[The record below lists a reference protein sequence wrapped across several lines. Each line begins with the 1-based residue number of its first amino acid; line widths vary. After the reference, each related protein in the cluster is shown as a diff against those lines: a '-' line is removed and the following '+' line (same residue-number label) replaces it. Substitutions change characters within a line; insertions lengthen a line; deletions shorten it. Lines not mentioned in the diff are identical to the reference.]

1 MYKFKVVFIN
11 RETGEKKSCTVHAP
25 GIVPAI
31 DAAFMKA
38 LSDNHLFGYTMIKI
52 ELINE

>member
-11 RETGEKKSCTVHAP
+11 RETGKKKSCTVHAP

-31 DAAFMKA
+31 ETAVKKMM
-38 LSDNHLFGYTMIKI
+38 LFGWEIKSATA
-52 ELINE
+52 LYF

>member
-11 RETGEKKSCTVHAP
+11 SETGEKKSCTVHAP

-31 DAAFMKA
+31 EPAVKKMM
-38 LSDNHLFGYTMIKI
+38 LFGWEIKSATA
-52 ELINE
+52 LYC